1 MYGDQMVRMLRAV
14 DMLCTATGVTKRE
27 MAERLEVD
35 KRTVDPAPRGAAG
48 PQLTVCAPKSTGA
61 FWPVRNLLIS
71 IAV

>member
-35 KRTVDPAPRGAAG
+35 KRTVDRLLWGAAD
-48 PQLTVCAPKSTGA
+48 LT
-61 FWPVRNLLIS
+61 
-71 IAV
+71 

>member
-35 KRTVDPAPRGAAG
+35 KRQSIGPRVLAG
-48 PQLTVCAPKSTGA
+48 PQLTVCARKSTGA
-61 FWPVRNLLIS
+61 FWPGP
-71 IAV
+71 

>member
-35 KRTVDPAPRGAAG
+35 KRTVDR
-48 PQLTVCAPKSTGA
+48 PQGCCRTSINRLCAEVNRRILARSVTYL
-61 FWPVRNLLIS
+61 FQ
-71 IAV
+71 

>member
-27 MAERLEVD
+27 MAEEARGGQAD
-35 KRTVDPAPRGAAG
+35 SRSAPRGAAG

-61 FWPVRNLLIS
+61 FWPS
-71 IAV
+71 P

>member
-14 DMLCTATGVTKRE
+14 DMLCTATGVTKGKWPRGS
-27 MAERLEVD
+27 RW
-35 KRTVDPAPRGAAG
+35 TSGQSIGSRGAAG

>member
-27 MAERLEVD
+27 MAERLRGGQAD
-35 KRTVDPAPRGAAG
+35 SRSAPRGAAR

-61 FWPVRNLLIS
+61 FWPGP
-71 IAV
+71 

>member
-35 KRTVDPAPRGAAG
+35 KRTVDRLLGVL
-48 PQLTVCAPKSTGA
+48 QDLTVCANRRILARSVTYL
-61 FWPVRNLLIS
+61 FQ
-71 IAV
+71 

>member
-35 KRTVDPAPRGAAG
+35 KRTIGPRGAAG

-61 FWPVRNLLIS
+61 FWPGP
-71 IAV
+71 

>member
-35 KRTVDPAPRGAAG
+35 KRTVDRLLGACRTSI
-48 PQLTVCAPKSTGA
+48 TVCAPKSTGA
-61 FWPVRNLLIS
+61 FWPGP
-71 IAV
+71 